1 MRVGHRSN
9 ITIIMRFERQRRA
22 IAYARHRSPSQPVRG
37 NVQRCEHHAGAC
49 VHSCEPAPNGGPSFL
64 WQRRFVARIRASCES
79 DHTTQRPMAPLSL
92 LGTVVRDKMMKTVTV
107 QVVYSPFCSL
117 LLFLFYQLDHASA
130 RGSAFICTS
139 IHAIQSV
146 SALAQARS
154 SLHISK
160 VSNSQPHHT
169 GLAKCRPPLV
179 QTLTGTHRFFVLFL
193 CCPAALT
200 HTPRAHGC
208 ASRPS
213 TSTHFSPHH
222 KRSCSLSHKR
232 HRSNAPDCSR
242 MMRRRLRRLLTF
254 TSIASLPQS
263 QAADRS
269 AIKFSF
275 KNAGTSIPS
284 AFHSLFVSLTR
295 DQAVVEK

>member
-1 MRVGHRSN
+1 
-9 ITIIMRFERQRRA
+9 
-22 IAYARHRSPSQPVRG
+22 
-37 NVQRCEHHAGAC
+37 
-49 VHSCEPAPNGGPSFL
+49 
-64 WQRRFVARIRASCES
+64 
-79 DHTTQRPMAPLSL
+79 MAPLSL

-107 QVVYSPFCSL
+107 QVIYSPFCSL

-146 SALAQARS
+146 STLAQACS

-160 VSNSQPHHT
+160 VSNSQPHDT

-213 TSTHFSPHH
+213 TPAHFSPHH
-222 KRSCSLSHKR
+222 KQSCSLSDNR

-254 TSIASLPQS
+254 YIASLPQS

-284 AFHSLFVSLTR
+284 AFQLLFVSLTR
-295 DQAVVEK
+295 HQAIVEKQEFFYQRGCEARREVVVRAQQCS